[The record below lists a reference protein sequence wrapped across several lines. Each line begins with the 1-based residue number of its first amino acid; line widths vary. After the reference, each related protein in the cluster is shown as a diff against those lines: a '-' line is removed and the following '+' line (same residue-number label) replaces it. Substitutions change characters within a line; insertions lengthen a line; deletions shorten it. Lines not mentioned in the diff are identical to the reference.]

1 MTGRQWT
8 VETTAGAI
16 RIGKSRDR
24 PGSPRYSL
32 EKLTKSDLSEIETT
46 LQIEIACLQIERRT
60 SECVERSIIE
70 KR

>member
-1 MTGRQWT
+1 LAK
-8 VETTAGAI
+8 AG
-16 RIGKSRDR
+16 IG
-24 PGSPRYSL
+24 PEAPRYSL